1 MEFLVLV
8 DKLENLLKE
17 KNMKVEDLALLKK
30 KIERMEERY
39 GKIN

>member
-17 KNMKVEDLALLKK
+17 NNMKVEDLALLKK